1 MPNLFLPSLD
11 ICKRLIFFQFII
23 KVFLFLA
30 DKNGKVKYI
39 QIGGNGMSTLP
50 VQIHEVI
57 RFYDRVNKLKPDR
70 SGDRGRTGGPDMLNI
85 SAEAKKRLV
94 REQARSAVLERI
106 KK

>member
-1 MPNLFLPSLD
+1 VITIIL
-11 ICKRLIFFQFII
+11 FFQII
-23 KVFLFLA
+23 AKVFWSLS

-39 QIGGNGMSTLP
+39 QIGGKGMSTLP

-70 SGDRGRTGGPDMLNI
+70 AEDRAQTGGPDMLNI
-85 SAEAKKRLV
+85 SAEAKKRFV
-94 REQARSAVLERI
+94 RDQARSAVLERI